1 MDLAMM
7 TITQEATSMTHGFLV
22 SAIQSS
28 FDLFRKFVSKH
39 HEPINDI
46 LSETDLI
53 SKLEIV
59 QALIEDCSR
68 IKNSQQQSLQK
79 SLYHLSSVVNAIV
92 ILLQKIEDKIRYHQ
106 SKYFC
111 NWRSLDYEKH
121 MEDLKKNIKIL
132 DMRYHMFI
140 EIMQYTVRCD
150 SNESGVFR

>member
-79 SLYHLSSVVNAIV
+79 SLYHLSSV
-92 ILLQKIEDKIRYHQ
+92 
-106 SKYFC
+106 
-111 NWRSLDYEKH
+111 EKH